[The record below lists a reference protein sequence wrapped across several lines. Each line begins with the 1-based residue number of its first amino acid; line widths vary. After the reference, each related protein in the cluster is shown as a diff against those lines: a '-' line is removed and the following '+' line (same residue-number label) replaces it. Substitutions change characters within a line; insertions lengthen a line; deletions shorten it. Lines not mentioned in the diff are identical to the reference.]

1 MKGNKGIGSKL
12 YMLVAFITIFILAI
26 SSFSWINFKKF
37 NVKHEENLQTIAE
50 YINIV
55 DEARQAQVDFKKQV
69 QEWKDTLLRGNDPES
84 FKKYYSQFTQE
95 YENVQAQLLKLK
107 TDMNKH
113 GMDTALVDS
122 VLSSHKDIYGK
133 YNKAIESYDSNNIE
147 SYHIVDGLVKGIDR
161 KTTDDMDSLVKQIQ
175 DSASIESANVI
186 KQSNADAE
194 NFQKNLILGVA
205 IGVILVVLFTIIIIR
220 TYKGITKFID
230 QFKKLLEQAENGDL
244 TIRGEIYKRDELG
257 QLTERFNKFIDAIR
271 ELISEAKITSETVAS
286 SSNEISKNSDEIS
299 KTAEEVAVSISSIAE
314 NSSKQVELAEKSNN
328 LVSDVVNGLGSI
340 TENTV
345 YINELA
351 GKAMET
357 VNSGIINLKQQSDRM
372 TNTQNTSKGV
382 TNIIG
387 DLSTKSHEIGKV
399 IEFINGITEQIN
411 LLALNASIEAA
422 RAGEAGRGFTVVAN
436 EVKNLAELS
445 KNSTEKI
452 NGLILSVQDDIKKAV
467 VEVNN
472 TNTSINDQVNSLKL
486 TDESFGLIQNSVL
499 EVTNKIK
506 AVAIET
512 EVINE
517 NAISVENS
525 IKNIVNIIEKNASA
539 TEEVSSST
547 EEYTACIQEVSSSI
561 NELSEYSSKLKKAI
575 NKFSV

>member
-1 MKGNKGIGSKL
+1 MKGNRGIGSKL
-12 YMLVAFITIFILAI
+12 YMLIAFVTIFILAI

-37 NVKHEENLQTIAE
+37 NLKQEENLNTIAE

-84 FKKYYSQFTQE
+84 FKKYHSQFSQE
-95 YENVQAQLLKLK
+95 YEKVQGQLLKLK
-107 TDMNKH
+107 ADMNKH

-122 VLSSHKDIYGK
+122 VLSSHKDMYGK

-175 DSASIESANVI
+175 DSASTESANVI
-186 KQSNADAE
+186 KQSNIDAE

-205 IGVILVVLFTIIIIR
+205 IGIILVVLFTIIIIR

-230 QFKKLLEQAENGDL
+230 QFKNLLERAENGDL
-244 TIRGEIYKRDELG
+244 TIKGEIYKRDELG
-257 QLTERFNKFIDAIR
+257 ELTERFNKFIDAIR
-271 ELISEAKITSETVAS
+271 ELISEAKITSETVAF
-286 SSNEISKNSDEIS
+286 SSNEINKNSDEIS
-299 KTAEEVAVSISSIAE
+299 KTAEEVAASISSIAE
-314 NSSKQVELAEKSNN
+314 NSSKQVELAEKSSNS
-328 LVSDVVNGLGSI
+328 VRDVVSGLGSI

-351 GKAMET
+351 SKAMET
-357 VNSGIINLKQQSDRM
+357 VNNGIINLKKQSDRM
-372 TNTQNTSKGV
+372 TNTQNTSKVV

-387 DLSTKSHEIGKV
+387 DLSTKSIEIGKV

-472 TNTSINDQVNSLKL
+472 TNTSIDDQVNSLKL
-486 TDESFGLIQNSVL
+486 TDESFDLIQNSVS

-506 AVAIET
+506 AVSIET
-512 EVINE
+512 EMINE
-517 NAISVENS
+517 NAISVEKS
-525 IKNIVNIIEKNASA
+525 IKNIVNIIEQNASA

-547 EEYTACIQEVSSSI
+547 EEYTACIQEVASSI
-561 NELSEYSSKLKKAI
+561 NDLSEYTSNLQKAI
-575 NKFSV
+575 NKFNV